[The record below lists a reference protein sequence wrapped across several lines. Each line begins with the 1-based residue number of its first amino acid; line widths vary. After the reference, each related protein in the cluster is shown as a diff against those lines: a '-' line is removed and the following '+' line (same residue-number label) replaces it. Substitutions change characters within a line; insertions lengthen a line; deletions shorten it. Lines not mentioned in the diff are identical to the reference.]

1 MPEFIS
7 LAAALLSGWL
17 LVRLILWR
25 AEWLSALARSAVS
38 VVDALLSSLP
48 EAQKLPLVERRNLL
62 LLAALGRFFLLIG
75 LALASGWA
83 VVQAGDLFIE
93 TKAPWTAWPWALFSL
108 GATLPFLRRSNN
120 EGPYSPTQQVFHHL
134 ILDHPN
140 VGRMLFTREVKRV
153 LQEKTAPDQPF
164 LIVTGLARAGTTS
177 LLNHLSETGAFASL
191 NYRHMPFLMA
201 PGTWARW
208 HKPASVPTQERS
220 HGDGI
225 AVSLESNE
233 ALEEYFFSAYDGY
246 VKEATLKEYALSA
259 ERATDYRN
267 YRALVC
273 AAQGGGLY
281 LAKNN
286 NTLLRYASLS
296 KHFPA
301 MRTVVLFRQPIF
313 HASSLLDMHEHFTAE
328 QEKDPFFLT
337 YMNWLGHYEFG
348 QNVKAFTWSDG
359 SGMPA
364 IPPANLDDW
373 LERWIAYYERVLAL
387 RNDQMFLLS
396 YDRYCARPTDL
407 VATLMQEVGVKGIAV
422 EAESH
427 QNERSAPDGASDE
440 VLRRALDLYDRLL
453 IHEMSLGA

>member
-93 TKAPWTAWPWALFSL
+93 TKAPWTAWPWALFSF

-201 PGTWARW
+201 PGTWAQW
-208 HKPASVPTQERS
+208 HKPASVPTQ
-220 HGDGI
+220 
-225 AVSLESNE
+225 
-233 ALEEYFFSAYDGY
+233 
-246 VKEATLKEYALSA
+246 
-259 ERATDYRN
+259 
-267 YRALVC
+267 
-273 AAQGGGLY
+273 
-281 LAKNN
+281 
-286 NTLLRYASLS
+286 
-296 KHFPA
+296 
-301 MRTVVLFRQPIF
+301 
-313 HASSLLDMHEHFTAE
+313 
-328 QEKDPFFLT
+328 
-337 YMNWLGHYEFG
+337 
-348 QNVKAFTWSDG
+348 
-359 SGMPA
+359 
-364 IPPANLDDW
+364 
-373 LERWIAYYERVLAL
+373 
-387 RNDQMFLLS
+387 
-396 YDRYCARPTDL
+396 
-407 VATLMQEVGVKGIAV
+407 
-422 EAESH
+422 
-427 QNERSAPDGASDE
+427 
-440 VLRRALDLYDRLL
+440 
-453 IHEMSLGA
+453 

>member
-7 LAAALLSGWL
+7 LAAALFSGWL

-25 AEWLSALARSAVS
+25 SEWLSALARAAVS
-38 VVDALLSSLP
+38 VVDALLSPIP
-48 EAQKLPLVERRNLL
+48 EAEKLHLVERRNLHL
-62 LLAALGRFFLLIG
+62 LVALGRLFLLLS
-75 LALASGWA
+75 LALAAGWA
-83 VVQAGDLFIE
+83 VVQAGDFFQG
-93 TKAPWTAWPWALFSL
+93 KSAPWTFWHWGLFSI
-108 GATLPFLRRSNN
+108 GATLPFLRRSKHD
-120 EGPYSPTQQVFHHL
+120 GPYSPIQQLFHHL
-134 ILDHPN
+134 VLDHPN
-140 VGRMLFTREVKRV
+140 VGRMLYKREAKRV
-153 LQEKTAPDQPF
+153 LKGQSVPEEPF

-177 LLNHLSETGAFASL
+177 LLNLLSETGAFASL

-208 HKPASVPTQERS
+208 HKPATTQAQERS

-225 AVSLESNE
+225 EVSLESNE

-246 VKEATLKEYALSA
+246 VKEAQLKEYALSDA
-259 ERATDYRN
+259 RATDYAT

-273 AAQGGGLY
+273 AEQGGGRY

-296 KHFPA
+296 QYFPA

-313 HASSLLDMHEHFTAE
+313 HASSLMDMHLHFSVE

-359 SGMPA
+359 SGMPVHS
-364 IPPANLDDW
+364 PVTLDDW

-396 YDRYCARPTDL
+396 YDRYCAMPTGV
-407 VATLMQEVGVKGIAV
+407 VATLMQEVGAKGMSV

-427 QNERSAPDGASDE
+427 QNERPAPDGASDE
-440 VLRRALDLYDRLL
+440 VLRRALALYDRLL